1 MDALSDILYD
11 LTVELE
17 LEASQGQV
25 EEHKME

>member
-17 LEASQGQV
+17 LEASQGQA
-25 EEHKME
+25 EERKMD

>member
-17 LEASQGQV
+17 LEASQGQT
-25 EEHKME
+25 EERKME